1 MRLAP
6 LGVQASTGERHLGI
20 DFTPEKRASTAVR
33 RTWLEKSKLCV
44 KRIRKIH
51 GRSSVPLRQRL
62 AVIARAS
69 LSKANH
75 CVVAVTEP
83 NETELQQFRFQVASC
98 LAKRLHWEKRHKGA
112 HGGRKRLGP
121 SVRFTRARGRAHARV
136 VGHLDAATMAK
147 CVKVAQHE
155 QFDNA
160 RPWAAVRG
168 VFGAAVATLKRMQ
181 WTVFEHDPLLW
192 CMHDGRVVD
201 PRRTCPQSVHILL
214 RKAAV
219 AWPWRRCMRATSALA
234 VELC

>member
-1 MRLAP
+1 MAAGSDWDPVYDSLAP
-6 LGVQASTGERHLGI
+6 VVALTH
-20 DFTPEKRASTAVR
+20 
-33 RTWLEKSKLCV
+33 
-44 KRIRKIH
+44 
-51 GRSSVPLRQRL
+51 
-62 AVIARAS
+62 AS
-69 LSKANH
+69 L
-75 CVVAVTEP
+75 
-83 NETELQQFRFQVASC
+83 
-98 LAKRLHWEKRHKGA
+98 
-112 HGGRKRLGP
+112 
-121 SVRFTRARGRAHARV
+121 
-136 VGHLDAATMAK
+136 GHLDAATMAK

-160 RPWAAVRG
+160 RPWAAVKG

-234 VELC
+234 VELCWRPRSPR